1 MILTYSIYLIEY
13 KYCTPITQ
21 MESVNNITSS
31 VSKNDILDPLSV
43 IIKLYLYNSK
53 PIGTKISV
61 GNNKMEIHDITYLQ
75 GVWRRYNGDSKNDIN
90 ILVCPILYACIHY
103 LTSPETRDIYLPI
116 FKAAL
121 EALSNLKQTYAN
133 TAIIYNI
140 EHLINII
147 QSHID
152 NENEASNG
160 IVNTDTPL
168 YKIKENIYQHLNE
181 VWTPSRNG
189 ILFGFVKELTEV
201 KNQALRQQLLDG
213 LTIYMN
219 CIDILVSNVL
229 LNNKC
234 M

>member
-1 MILTYSIYLIEY
+1 
-13 KYCTPITQ
+13 
-21 MESVNNITSS
+21 MESVNNITAS

-75 GVWRRYNGDSKNDIN
+75 GIWRRYNGDSKNDIN
-90 ILVCPILYACIHY
+90 ILVCPILYACVHY
-103 LTSPETRDIYLPI
+103 LTSEDVRDDYLPI
-116 FKAAL
+116 FESAL
-121 EALSNLKQTYAN
+121 QALSNLKQTYAN

-147 QSHID
+147 QSHIGKD
-152 NENEASNG
+152 ATNG

-181 VWTPSRNG
+181 VWTPSRRA
-189 ILFGFVKELTEV
+189 ILFGFIKELSEV
-201 KNQALRQQLLDG
+201 KNQLLRQQLLDG

-219 CIDILVSNVL
+219 CIDMLVSNVL
-229 LNNKC
+229 LNNKSI
-234 M
+234 

>member
-1 MILTYSIYLIEY
+1 
-13 KYCTPITQ
+13 

-61 GNNKMEIHDITYLQ
+61 GNNKMEIHDSTYLQ
-75 GVWRRYNGDSKNDIN
+75 GIWRRYNGDSKNDIN
-90 ILVCPILYACIHY
+90 ILVCPILYACVHY
-103 LTSPETRDIYLPI
+103 LTDKESRDIYLPI
-116 FKAAL
+116 FECAL
-121 EALSNLKQTYAN
+121 QALSNLKQTYAN

-147 QSHID
+147 QSHLD
-152 NENEASNG
+152 NGTSHG

-181 VWTPSRNG
+181 VWTPSRRD
-189 ILFGFVKELTEV
+189 ILFGFIKELSEV
-201 KNQALRQQLLDG
+201 KNQPLRQQLLDG

-219 CIDILVSNVL
+219 CIDMLVSNVL
-229 LNNKC
+229 LNNKSI
-234 M
+234 

>member
-1 MILTYSIYLIEY
+1 
-13 KYCTPITQ
+13 

-31 VSKNDILDPLSV
+31 VSKNDILDPLSI

-61 GNNKMEIHDITYLQ
+61 GNNKMDIQNSTYLQ

-103 LTSPETRDIYLPI
+103 LASQELRELHLPL
-116 FKAAL
+116 FTEAL
-121 EALSNLKQTYAN
+121 QALSNLKQTYAN

-147 QSHID
+147 QAHVS
-152 NENEASNG
+152 NEASNG
-160 IVNTDTPL
+160 IVNTETPL
-168 YKIKENIYQHLNE
+168 YKIKENIYSHLNE
-181 VWTPSRNG
+181 VWTPSRKN
-189 ILFGFVKELTEV
+189 ILFGFIKEITEV
-201 KNQALRQQLLDG
+201 KSQLLKQHLLEG
-213 LTIYMN
+213 LTIFMD
-219 CIDILVSNVL
+219 CIDMLVSNVL

-234 M
+234 I

>member
-1 MILTYSIYLIEY
+1 
-13 KYCTPITQ
+13 
-21 MESVNNITSS
+21 MESVNNITAS

-61 GNNKMEIHDITYLQ
+61 GNNKMEIHDSTYLQ

-90 ILVCPILYACIHY
+90 ILVCPILYACVHY
-103 LTSPETRDIYLPI
+103 LTSKENRDTYLPI
-116 FKAAL
+116 FNSAL
-121 EALSNLKQTYAN
+121 QVLSNLKQTYAN

-147 QSHID
+147 QSHLD
-152 NENEASNG
+152 NTMSHG

-181 VWTPSRNG
+181 VWTPSRRD

-201 KNQALRQQLLDG
+201 KNMPLRQQLLDG

-219 CIDILVSNVL
+219 CIDMLVSNVL
-229 LNNKC
+229 LNNKS

>member
-1 MILTYSIYLIEY
+1 
-13 KYCTPITQ
+13 

-61 GNNKMEIHDITYLQ
+61 GNNKVDIQNSTYIQ
-75 GVWRRYNGDSKNDIN
+75 GIWRRYNGDSKNDIN
-90 ILVCPILYACIHY
+90 ILVCPILYACVYYLAPDNRELYIH
-103 LTSPETRDIYLPI
+103 I
-116 FKAAL
+116 FNESL
-121 EALSNLKQTYAN
+121 QALSNLKQTYAN

-147 QSHID
+147 QSHI
-152 NENEASNG
+152 NEEASKG

-181 VWTPSRNG
+181 VWTPSRKN
-189 ILFGFVKELTEV
+189 ILFGFIKEITEV
-201 KNQALRQQLLDG
+201 KSPALKQQLLDG
-213 LTIYMN
+213 LSIYMD

-234 M
+234 V

>member
-1 MILTYSIYLIEY
+1 
-13 KYCTPITQ
+13 
-21 MESVNNITSS
+21 MESVNNITAS

-75 GVWRRYNGDSKNDIN
+75 GIWRRYNGDSKNDIN
-90 ILVCPILYACIHY
+90 ILVCPILYACVHY
-103 LTSPETRDIYLPI
+103 LTSEDVRDDYLPI
-116 FKAAL
+116 FESAL

-147 QSHID
+147 QSHIGKD
-152 NENEASNG
+152 ASNG

-181 VWTPSRNG
+181 VWTPSRRA
-189 ILFGFVKELTEV
+189 ILFGFIKELSEV
-201 KNQALRQQLLDG
+201 KNQLLRQQLLDG

-219 CIDILVSNVL
+219 CIDMLVSNVL
-229 LNNKC
+229 LNNKSI
-234 M
+234 

>member
-1 MILTYSIYLIEY
+1 
-13 KYCTPITQ
+13 

-61 GNNKMEIHDITYLQ
+61 GNNKIDIQNSTYIQ
-75 GVWRRYNGDSKNDIN
+75 GIWRRYNGDSKNDIN
-90 ILVCPILYACIHY
+90 ILVCPILYACVYYLAPDNRELYIH
-103 LTSPETRDIYLPI
+103 I
-116 FKAAL
+116 FNEAL
-121 EALSNLKQTYAN
+121 QALSNLKQTYAN

-147 QSHID
+147 QSHI
-152 NENEASNG
+152 NEEASKG

-181 VWTPSRNG
+181 VWTPSRKN
-189 ILFGFVKELTEV
+189 ILFGFIKEITEV
-201 KNQALRQQLLDG
+201 KSPALKQQLLDG
-213 LTIYMN
+213 LSIYMD

-234 M
+234 V

>member
-1 MILTYSIYLIEY
+1 
-13 KYCTPITQ
+13 
-21 MESVNNITSS
+21 MESVNNITAS

-61 GNNKMEIHDITYLQ
+61 GNNKMEIHDSTYLQ
-75 GVWRRYNGDSKNDIN
+75 GIWRRYNGDSKNDIN
-90 ILVCPILYACIHY
+90 ILVCPILYACVRY
-103 LTSPETRDIYLPI
+103 LNNEEIRDVYLPV
-116 FKAAL
+116 FECAL
-121 EALSNLKQTYAN
+121 QALSNLKQTYAN

-147 QSHID
+147 QSHIGK
-152 NENEASNG
+152 ESSNG

-181 VWTPSRNG
+181 VWTPSRRD
-189 ILFGFVKELTEV
+189 ILFGFIKELSEV
-201 KNQALRQQLLDG
+201 KNQLLRQQLLDG

-229 LNNKC
+229 LNNKSI
-234 M
+234 